1 MFTIILLALISYT
14 IYRLYQ
20 HFFPTPNINPNGKY
34 VLISGCDSGFGHGFA
49 IELDKQGFNVLAGVF
64 TENSVTSLK
73 NELSPRAIVFHL
85 DITKQQDIDAAFDLV
100 KEKTNT
106 LHALVNNAGISMGA
120 NIDWTSM
127 ELLRKVMDVNFFG
140 HVTMNKKFLPLLIAK
155 RDSRVVNICSMCGFI
170 GIPGSAAYCASK
182 YALESFSDCLRREM
196 FPWGLRVSIIEPG
209 TMRTSMIEGIE
220 QTVRSIWLES
230 PIEIRERWGEEFF
243 NNSLQL
249 IINSPFVKYSE
260 SPEKVI
266 RVLKHAIMSTTPQ
279 IRYRPGWQS
288 SLFFYPLSLLPV
300 WLVDK
305 IFSLATT
312 VHPAGL
318 KYQ

>member
-1 MFTIILLALISYT
+1 
-14 IYRLYQ
+14 
-20 HFFPTPNINPNGKY
+20 
-34 VLISGCDSGFGHGFA
+34 
-49 IELDKQGFNVLAGVF
+49 
-64 TENSVTSLK
+64 
-73 NELSPRAIVFHL
+73 
-85 DITKQQDIDAAFDLV
+85 
-100 KEKTNT
+100 
-106 LHALVNNAGISMGA
+106 
-120 NIDWTSM
+120 
-127 ELLRKVMDVNFFG
+127 
-140 HVTMNKKFLPLLIAK
+140 
-155 RDSRVVNICSMCGFI
+155 
-170 GIPGSAAYCASK
+170 
-182 YALESFSDCLRREM
+182 M